1 MLLSAFLSPD
11 YGETLMSEKSRT
23 FKKLRNAAV
32 RCKVYSEKLKLL
44 GVKTGKASSAAT
56 SLLGAI
62 DKIDLKEEK

>member
-1 MLLSAFLSPD
+1 
-11 YGETLMSEKSRT
+11 MSEKSRA

-44 GVKTGKASSAAT
+44 GVKTGKTSSTAT
-56 SLLGAI
+56 SLLAAV

>member
-1 MLLSAFLSPD
+1 
-11 YGETLMSEKSRT
+11 MSENSRA

-44 GVKTGKASSAAT
+44 GVKTRKSSSAAT
-56 SLLGAI
+56 SLLNEI